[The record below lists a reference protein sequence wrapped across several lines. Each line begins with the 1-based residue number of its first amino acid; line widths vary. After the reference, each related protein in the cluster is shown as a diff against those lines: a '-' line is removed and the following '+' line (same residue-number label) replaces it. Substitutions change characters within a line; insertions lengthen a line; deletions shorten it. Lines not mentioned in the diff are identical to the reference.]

1 MILEELKAALPT
13 SMSKWLM
20 ALMPWLGI
28 ALFAFPSY
36 LPSQLWAIESLSLLQ
51 SRLLL
56 AGSVVLLCILGSF
69 VSVLRLQ
76 LKTQHELDEIKKYLS
91 VEQMLSF
98 QKKMLDVKNQFK
110 F

>member
-1 MILEELKAALPT
+1 M
-13 SMSKWLM
+13 
-20 ALMPWLGI
+20 
-28 ALFAFPSY
+28 
-36 LPSQLWAIESLSLLQ
+36 
-51 SRLLL
+51 
-56 AGSVVLLCILGSF
+56 LLCILGSF